1 VSREAD
7 ARVLEAFENMGIRRM
22 TTPELRARLR
32 EAWAARDLLQI
43 ANDSELLIE
52 RLEKQ
57 K

>member
-1 VSREAD
+1 
-7 ARVLEAFENMGIRRM
+7 MGIRRM